1 MQRIGEGKDEP
12 GGKDILTSVGDP
24 IINLYQRRVAN
35 SHSLYKGE
43 TNYIGL
49 VRYRLRLGKSHLEP
63 IDVVYVKTLFK
74 PPFWASDR
82 SATFK

>member
-43 TNYIGL
+43 TKL
-49 VRYRLRLGKSHLEP
+49 HWSCPVPSQAWKES
-63 IDVVYVKTLFK
+63 
-74 PPFWASDR
+74 S
-82 SATFK
+82 